1 MYNKR
6 GVMEVCAFAI
16 VVNKGCF
23 WYELAE
29 TISSQGD
36 YRAYEEESGVE
47 WRKGIIGGENA
58 F

>member
-1 MYNKR
+1 
-6 GVMEVCAFAI
+6 MEVCAFAI

-23 WYELAE
+23 GYELAE

-36 YRAYEEESGVE
+36 YRAYEEENGVE
-47 WRKGIIGGENA
+47 WRKGIMGGENA